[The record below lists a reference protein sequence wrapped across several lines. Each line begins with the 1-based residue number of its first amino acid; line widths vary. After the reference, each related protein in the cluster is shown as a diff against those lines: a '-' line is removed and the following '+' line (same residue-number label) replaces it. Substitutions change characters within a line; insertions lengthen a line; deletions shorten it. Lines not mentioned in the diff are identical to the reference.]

1 MIYRLLAISFIA
13 FLSSCS
19 NKGSTLNN
27 SVRRNMSQ
35 IQSIKNQITTAGDL
49 ITSSGI
55 GSLAEGLEGKK
66 DSTDSA
72 YPFATIEQKNLL
84 NNYSFLYDMI
94 NGQGDSIRA
103 NNIFW
108 DSVQKVFYK
117 ENKKFKRI
125 QPNKEVFGWHP
136 YWMGEA
142 WRKYPFELLTT
153 VSFFSYVVDPNTG
166 SYLNPQQ
173 ISDWRKTEMIDSA
186 KVKGTK
192 MLLSVSNQG
201 KSKNDLFLGDS
212 KNWETLADSLAV
224 LVLDRDADGVDL
236 NFEGIP
242 YLKRGTFNRFV
253 KTFRQ
258 LMDLKVTTKTPI
270 ITLTL
275 PAYDNREMFDVVE
288 LQKYVDRL
296 VIMGYDYNGSTSK
309 GPVAPLRAID
319 GGVLSIENTVDY
331 YLNTGIDPV
340 KTIFALPYYGNMWT
354 GKFFAD
360 GTTSSSFKRKVTYR
374 EIMNIFKEDSL
385 QKIRPFLND
394 ESMTNYYNI
403 VFADSTSTEIWY
415 DDDYT
420 LGKKYD
426 YVMSNEFK
434 GVGIW
439 ALGYDNGYD
448 QLWDE
453 ISSKFA
459 TEKQVFTNP
468 IAEIEGYPY
477 KVSAYLLKYKNVIFV
492 ISVFLL
498 FAIVIGLTIS
508 LTDYNVRDSIAKN
521 RIHSA
526 VFIGIIYV
534 LLTPII
540 YAINEVFFLKSTWT
554 YYATFLV
561 GALAFYLASK
571 IKIDD
576 NKRP

>member
-1 MIYRLLAISFIA
+1 
-13 FLSSCS
+13 
-19 NKGSTLNN
+19 
-27 SVRRNMSQ
+27 
-35 IQSIKNQITTAGDL
+35 
-49 ITSSGI
+49 
-55 GSLAEGLEGKK
+55 
-66 DSTDSA
+66 
-72 YPFATIEQKNLL
+72 
-84 NNYSFLYDMI
+84 
-94 NGQGDSIRA
+94 
-103 NNIFW
+103 
-108 DSVQKVFYK
+108 
-117 ENKKFKRI
+117 
-125 QPNKEVFGWHP
+125 
-136 YWMGEA
+136 MGEA
-142 WRKYPFELLTT
+142 WRKYPFELLST
-153 VSFFSYVVDPNTG
+153 VAFFSYVVDPETG
-166 SYLNPQQ
+166 SYSNPLQ
-173 ISDWRKTEMIDSA
+173 IKDWRKTEMIDSA

-192 MLLSVSNQG
+192 ILLSVSNHG
-201 KSKNDLFLGDS
+201 KNNNDLFLSDS
-212 KNWETLADSLAV
+212 KNWETLSDSLAV

-242 YLKRGTFNRFV
+242 YLKRGAFIRFI

-288 LQKYVDRL
+288 LQKYVDRFI
-296 VIMGYDYNGSTSK
+296 IMGYDYNGSTSR
-309 GPVAPLRAID
+309 GPVSPLRAID
-319 GGVLSIENTVDY
+319 GGVLSIENTLDY
-331 YLNTGIDPV
+331 YLNTGIDPA

-426 YVMSNEFK
+426 YVMSNEIK

-453 ISSKFA
+453 ISSKFS
-459 TEKQVFTNP
+459 TDKQVFTNP

-477 KVSAYLLKYKNVIFV
+477 KVSAYFLKYKNVIFV
-492 ISVFLL
+492 IAVFLL
-498 FAIVIGLTIS
+498 FAIVIGLTLS
-508 LTDYNVRDSIAKN
+508 LTDYNVRDSIARN

-540 YAINEVFFLKSTWT
+540 YTINEVFFLKSTWT
-554 YYATFLV
+554 YYATFLIGV
-561 GALAFYLASK
+561 LSFYLAPK
-571 IKIDD
+571 IKIDN

>member
-1 MIYRLLAISFIA
+1 MIHRLLAILFLA
-13 FLSSCS
+13 VLSSCT
-19 NKGSTLNN
+19 NNGSTLNN

-35 IQSIKNQITTAGDL
+35 FQAIKNQVSSYGDMVA
-49 ITSSGI
+49 SSGI
-55 GSLAEGLEGKK
+55 GSAIEGLEGKQAAQ
-66 DSTDSA
+66 DSG
-72 YPFATIEQKNLL
+72 YPFATIEQKNVLT
-84 NNYSFLYDMI
+84 NYSYLYDLI
-94 NGQGDSIRA
+94 NGQGDSIKA
-103 NNIFW
+103 NNIYW

-125 QPNKEVFGWHP
+125 QSDKEVFGLHP

-142 WRKYPFELLTT
+142 WRKYPFELLST
-153 VSFFSYVVDPNTG
+153 VAFFSYVVDPETG
-166 SYLNPQQ
+166 SYSNPLQ
-173 ISDWRKTEMIDSA
+173 IKDWRKTEMIDSA

-192 MLLSVSNQG
+192 ILLSVSNHG
-201 KSKNDLFLGDS
+201 KNNNDLFLSDS
-212 KNWETLADSLAV
+212 KNWETLSYSLAV

-242 YLKRGTFNRFV
+242 YLKRGAFIRFI

-288 LQKYVDRL
+288 LQKYVDRFI
-296 VIMGYDYNGSTSK
+296 IMGYDYNGSTSR
-309 GPVAPLRAID
+309 GPVSPLRAID
-319 GGVLSIENTVDY
+319 GGVLSIENTLDY
-331 YLNTGIDPV
+331 YLNTGIDPA

-426 YVMSNEFK
+426 YVMSNEIK

-453 ISSKFA
+453 ISSKFS
-459 TEKQVFTNP
+459 TDKQVFTNP

-477 KVSAYLLKYKNVIFV
+477 KVSAYFLKYKNVIFV
-492 ISVFLL
+492 IAVFLL
-498 FAIVIGLTIS
+498 FAIVIGLTLS
-508 LTDYNVRDSIAKN
+508 LTDYNVRDSIARN

-540 YAINEVFFLKSTWT
+540 YTINEVFFLKSTWT
-554 YYATFLV
+554 YYATFLIGV
-561 GALAFYLASK
+561 LSFYLASK
-571 IKIDD
+571 IKIDN

>member
-1 MIYRLLAISFIA
+1 MIHRLLAILFLA
-13 FLSSCS
+13 VLSSCT
-19 NKGSTLNN
+19 NNGSTLNN

-35 IQSIKNQITTAGDL
+35 FQAIKNQVSSYGDMVA
-49 ITSSGI
+49 SSGI
-55 GSLAEGLEGKK
+55 GSAIEGLEGKQAAQ
-66 DSTDSA
+66 DSG
-72 YPFATIEQKNLL
+72 YPFATIEQKNVLT
-84 NNYSFLYDMI
+84 NYSYLYDLI
-94 NGQGDSIRA
+94 NGQGDSIKA
-103 NNIFW
+103 NNIYW

-125 QPNKEVFGWHP
+125 QSDKEVFGWHP

-142 WRKYPFELLTT
+142 WRKYPFELLST
-153 VSFFSYVVDPNTG
+153 VAFFSYVVDPETG
-166 SYLNPQQ
+166 SYSNPLQ
-173 ISDWRKTEMIDSA
+173 IKDWRKTEMIDSA

-192 MLLSVSNQG
+192 ILLSVSNHG
-201 KSKNDLFLGDS
+201 KNNNDLFLSDS
-212 KNWETLADSLAV
+212 KNLETLSDSLAV

-242 YLKRGTFNRFV
+242 YLKRGAFIRFI

-288 LQKYVDRL
+288 LQKYVDRFI
-296 VIMGYDYNGSTSK
+296 IMGYDYNGSTSR
-309 GPVAPLRAID
+309 GPVSPLRAID
-319 GGVLSIENTVDY
+319 GGVLSIENTLDY
-331 YLNTGIDPV
+331 YLNTGIDPA

-426 YVMSNEFK
+426 YVMSNEIK

-453 ISSKFA
+453 ISSKFS
-459 TEKQVFTNP
+459 TDKQVFTNP

-477 KVSAYLLKYKNVIFV
+477 KVSAYFLKYKNVIFV
-492 ISVFLL
+492 IAVFLL
-498 FAIVIGLTIS
+498 FAIVIGLTLS
-508 LTDYNVRDSIAKN
+508 LTDYNVRDSIARN

-540 YAINEVFFLKSTWT
+540 YTINEVFFLKSTWT
-554 YYATFLV
+554 YYATFLIGV
-561 GALAFYLASK
+561 LSFYLASK
-571 IKIDD
+571 IKIDN